1 MINLIKITD
10 NHVTLYMTEV
20 TMRKL
25 FAYEHC
31 IDHMF
36 TWLTE
41 NMYSVSSKCAAFVEV
56 LRTASVPT
64 NYVKLISES
73 EHFEK
78 HSLIDC
84 ELLVLGLQS
93 MLRDVN
99 HVPL

>member
-1 MINLIKITD
+1 
-10 NHVTLYMTEV
+10 
-20 TMRKL
+20 MRKL

-41 NMYSVSSKCAAFVEV
+41 NMYAVASKYTAFVNV
-56 LRTASVPT
+56 LRSATAPT
-64 NYVKLISES
+64 DYVKLISES
-73 EHFEK
+73 DHFEQ